1 MVNYL
6 RNYGKHFNKKMYD
19 FAVSTMYKERN
30 GKKERITPVTKE
42 QFDTVMAR
50 HGIKLENDAMYD
62 GVYVWSMGMADYFG
76 SSITDEAHM
85 AMFVKD
91 YVDDPDQADGFIFN
105 RFFSDCVLKGEPIDW
120 EEML

>member
-42 QFDTVMAR
+42 QFDTVTAR

-62 GVYVWSMGMADYFG
+62 GVYVWSMGMADYSGQDIVDFLN
-76 SSITDEAHM
+76 ELK
-85 AMFVKD
+85 AM
-91 YVDDPDQADGFIFN
+91 N
-105 RFFSDCVLKGEPIDW
+105 
-120 EEML
+120 